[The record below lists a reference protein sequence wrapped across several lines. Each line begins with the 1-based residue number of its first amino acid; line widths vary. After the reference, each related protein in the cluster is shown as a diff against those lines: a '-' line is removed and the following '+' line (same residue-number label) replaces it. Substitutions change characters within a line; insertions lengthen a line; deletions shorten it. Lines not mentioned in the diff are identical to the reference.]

1 MFLLQDFK
9 RVIEKSVQIN
19 NTLYRSTVNN
29 NKWKQSLLVL
39 IITKSGTNEKLQ
51 DFGEIV
57 IDSITLLNE

>member
-39 IITKSGTNEKLQ
+39 IITKSGTNKKLQ

-57 IDSITLLNE
+57 IVSITLLNE